1 MAKPDDRSNN
11 AARLQNAI
19 DNTSSKLHDTEQYL
33 TEHAEEI
40 SATERHALQSK
51 NERRRHSIEGFAA
64 EKRDEQSNASS

>member
-19 DNTSSKLHDTEQYL
+19 DNTSSKLHKTEQYL

-40 SATERHALQSK
+40 SANERHALQAK